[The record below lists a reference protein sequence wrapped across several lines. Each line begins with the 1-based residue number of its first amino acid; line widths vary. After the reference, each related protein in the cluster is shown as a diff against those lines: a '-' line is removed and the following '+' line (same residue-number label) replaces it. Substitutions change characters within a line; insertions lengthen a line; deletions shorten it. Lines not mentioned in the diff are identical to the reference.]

1 MVGLDT
7 NILVRYLTQDD
18 PIQSRRATE
27 IIEQQLTEKN
37 PGFIS
42 TVAIVEMVW
51 VLARAY
57 RFAANEIAAA
67 IERLLEAD
75 VLVVENEREVF
86 IAMRALTETRGDF
99 ADALI
104 AGLGAKAGC
113 SHTLTLDRKAARLPG
128 YQLL

>member
-18 PIQSRRATE
+18 PIQSRKATE
-27 IIEQQLTEKN
+27 VIEQVLTEQN

-42 TVAIVEMVW
+42 TVAIVETVW

-57 RFAANEIAAA
+57 RFAADQIAGA
-67 IERLLEAD
+67 IERILEAD

-86 IAMRALTETRGDF
+86 SAMATLSEGRGDF
-99 ADALI
+99 SDALI
-104 AGLGAKAGC
+104 AELAAKAGC
-113 SHTLTLDRKAARLPG
+113 SHTLTFERKAARLPG
-128 YQLL
+128 YQLV